1 MKSKLEQMGSS
12 VSDGGDKNMCGI
24 VSGIQMCRLK
34 FVFLLGRLLLTL
46 LLSKLRNN
54 AGLWRYCLLAC
65 GMENED
71 GYHVVMLCSK
81 TRALRNVIQ
90 KHRVLSY
97 EKALSMTGLDWVL
110 VLLNYVNEDT
120 RRRLMLLW
128 WRAWQIRNDWQATKA
143 KIPSSLNLCTIHR

>member
-71 GYHVVMLCSK
+71 GYHAVMLCSK
-81 TRALRNVIQ
+81 TRALRNVIH
-90 KHRVLSY
+90 KHRVLPY
-97 EKALSMTGLDWVL
+97 EKKLFL
-110 VLLNYVNEDT
+110 
-120 RRRLMLLW
+120 
-128 WRAWQIRNDWQATKA
+128 
-143 KIPSSLNLCTIHR
+143 